1 MQMIRLFNEPRP
13 IKELI
18 AEVLASLQ
26 PDEPKQ
32 SHKEFS
38 EKYAVLKSIYY
49 LKNNSQKVCKMK
61 NECLYLQPNKILY
74 ATQKQIILLPF

>member
-1 MQMIRLFNEPRP
+1 MIRLFNEPRP

-49 LKNNSQKVCKMK
+49 LKNNSQKVCKMQLLAHTTPSIGK
-61 NECLYLQPNKILY
+61 KKKTLRQKKKLNVKI
-74 ATQKQIILLPF
+74 